1 MIYGGSVWRI
11 NILITLLSTTAP
23 QRDCFFYSA
32 EQCLGYEWFM
42 NNVSCMGSCKKASVL
57 ILFIL

>member
-11 NILITLLSTTAP
+11 NILITLLATTAP

-32 EQCLGYEWFM
+32 GQFLDYEWFM
-42 NNVSCMGSCKKASVL
+42 NNVSCVGSCKKHL
-57 ILFIL
+57 Y